1 MTDPENLVLVYLRR
15 MDAKLDTM
23 REDITDLKRRMT
35 TVEIQIGS
43 LIATEQ
49 QHYAQTMLRM
59 DAFDARLER
68 IERQLDLTEDSKC

>member
-1 MTDPENLVLVYLRR
+1 VTDPENLVLVYLRR